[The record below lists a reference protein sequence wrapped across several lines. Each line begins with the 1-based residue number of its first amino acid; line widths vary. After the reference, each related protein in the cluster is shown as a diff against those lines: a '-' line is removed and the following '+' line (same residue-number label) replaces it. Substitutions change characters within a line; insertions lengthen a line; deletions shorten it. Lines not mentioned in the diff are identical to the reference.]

1 MKRAAEKA
9 ARDAEFARYQKAL
22 TPNIH
27 WTQAISAVKEKV
39 NNGQIACQCPYSPLG
54 TTITVKCDH
63 GGLFHAFFK
72 HPSGRKNSAATF
84 CEDHFLRER
93 GERAEWI
100 PMTLLSPKAIYASDQ
115 SFMYVSHT
123 GPNQFFVVILIRL
136 KDKKGTVTLGSA
148 YPVDTS
154 DPEVER
160 SHRIKLGSCAK
171 IWPK

>member
-1 MKRAAEKA
+1 
-9 ARDAEFARYQKAL
+9 
-22 TPNIH
+22 
-27 WTQAISAVKEKV
+27 
-39 NNGQIACQCPYSPLG
+39 
-54 TTITVKCDH
+54 
-63 GGLFHAFFK
+63 
-72 HPSGRKNSAATF
+72 
-84 CEDHFLRER
+84 
-93 GERAEWI
+93 
-100 PMTLLSPKAIYASDQ
+100 MTLLSPKAIYASDQ